1 LSTPNAPRG
10 EQLASIP
17 AVTDETKWDAARA
30 VTAVLKAATPSGR
43 VEDIDPADAAP
54 ILAMLDLDPAAM
66 LGRAVKRAPKPPRT
80 DENSINIRC
89 PFCHVTAGIRCK
101 SAAGYDLP
109 NTHTDRK
116 RAWKR
121 SQDA

>member
-1 LSTPNAPRG
+1 LNTPNAPRG

-30 VTAVLKAATPSGR
+30 VTKVHER
-43 VEDIDPADAAP
+43 EP
-54 ILAMLDLDPAAM
+54 IPLGELRTVLAMLDLDPAAM

-89 PFCHVTAGIRCK
+89 PFCHVTVGVRCK
-101 SAAGYDLP
+101 SKAGYDLP